1 MSPVAVWSRT
11 TASAKE
17 LADRIECSCCN
28 DICLLPPADIV
39 IISVVDSAL
48 CEVAGLVAKRY
59 PNALVLHTAGSIPI
73 DVLRN
78 VGCKRYGVFYP
89 MQTFSKSR
97 LVDFSTV
104 NVFVE
109 GYDKETET
117 EIACLAKNLGSKAY
131 IITSEQRRMLHLS
144 AVFACNFS
152 NAMYAVSARLL
163 EENGLSFDVMLP
175 LIDETVSKVHTL
187 HPTKAQTGPA
197 ARGDENVLK
206 AQRGLLNED
215 LGEIYDVVS
224 RYIMKN
230 RING

>member
-1 MSPVAVWSRT
+1 MSLVAVWSRT
-11 TASAKE
+11 IESAKE
-17 LADRIECSCCN
+17 LADRIECSYCN
-28 DICLLPPADIV
+28 DISLLPPADIV

-48 CEVAGLVAKRY
+48 CEVTGLVAKRY
-59 PNALVLHTAGSIPI
+59 PDALVLHTAGSIPI

-78 VGCKRYGVFYP
+78 AGCKRYGVLYP

-104 NVFVE
+104 NIFVE
-109 GYDKETET
+109 GYDKKTET
-117 EIACLAKNLGSKAY
+117 EITDLAMSFGSKVY
-131 IITSEQRRMLHLS
+131 VITSEQRRMLHLS

-152 NAMYAVSARLL
+152 NAMYAISARLL
-163 EENGLSFDVMLP
+163 EENGLSFEVMLP

-187 HPTKAQTGPA
+187 HPAKAQTGPA
-197 ARGDENVLK
+197 VRGDENVLK
-206 AQRGLLNED
+206 AQRGLLSED

-224 RYIMKN
+224 YYIMKN